1 MTRRWS
7 DSKRQKLISY
17 ILKFQFIYPRT
28 SARRLQADN
37 TPTVNLPAQPD
48 PRTVATMCV
57 SVCVCVFPDLSF
69 VFAALL
75 PFACPGRVR
84 RLPRARPFFTL
95 VTCIF
100 DIAVSQRAAGREW
113 MRCQLR

>member
-17 ILKFQFIYPRT
+17 ILKFQFIFPRT

-48 PRTVATMCV
+48 SRPAATMRV
-57 SVCVCVFPDLSF
+57 RVCVYVLTWLLFLLF
-69 VFAALL
+69 LL
-75 PFACPGRVR
+75 PGLVVCVVCLVLVLFSHLSLAF
-84 RLPRARPFFTL
+84 LTL
-95 VTCIF
+95 LL
-100 DIAVSQRAAGREW
+100 AKGAAGRGK
-113 MRCQLR
+113 RCQLR